1 MLGSGKY
8 PFYSNDVRSRREDKA
23 VLRWLW
29 EKEGG
34 SRDWDKV
41 VRNRVQIA
49 SPAGAHFLG
58 LENDFIIFYVP
69 STETFLIAQKL
80 IGQVKAV

>member
-8 PFYSNDVRSRREDKA
+8 PFYSSDVRSGREDKA

-29 EKEGG
+29 EKGG
-34 SRDWDKV
+34 RRDWDKV
-41 VRNRVQIA
+41 VRSRVRIA